1 MRIRIQI
8 RIIGLGL
15 LILLA
20 TGAAYAAGD
29 DVPAWLQQAA
39 ATTVPT
45 YEKDVPAVVLL
56 NDQKITV
63 SEDGH
68 VVTTRNYAV
77 RILLREGR
85 DFAFAK
91 EIYQTDTGKVREMRA
106 WLIRPAGPLKR
117 YGKDETLD
125 LALSTDDV
133 YNEIRAKAISARA
146 DADAG
151 SVFGYQIV
159 SEDRSIFSQ
168 FEWDFQDR
176 IPSLLSRFT
185 LALPNG
191 YRSTSVTFNHE
202 TIEPRIEG
210 STYTW
215 ELRDCPPI
223 DPEPMSPP
231 VSNLAPRLAVS
242 YFPAEGSTNPAI
254 KTFADWTQVA
264 AWMSELEDP
273 QVTVS
278 EALSAKARDLTA
290 NAKTELEKIQ
300 AIGRYVQNVKYIS
313 IQIGLG
319 RGGGY
324 RPHTAV
330 EVFAKSYGDCK
341 DKATLMRAMLKVVG
355 ITAYPVSI
363 YSGDPDFVRAEWPSP
378 QQFNH
383 CIIAIK
389 VGEDTSG
396 QTTVQHPRLGKLLIF
411 DPTSEE
417 TPVGD
422 LPVYLQG
429 SLALIDSKDSE
440 ALIKMPV
447 TSPESN
453 LLDRQIEATIDG
465 EGSLLASLRENA
477 NGQWASVYRSEFRN
491 TSRSEYVKGIEERIT
506 AGATAAKINKVEPL
520 DGSPANHFDLN
531 VDFVAPGYGQLM
543 QNRLLVFK
551 PAIISRR
558 DSLTLTATKRKQA
571 VVLKS
576 RAYSET
582 VRVKLPPGFTVD
594 EVPDSVKLD
603 TAFGSYS
610 TSYDVKDGQLIF
622 TRKLLQHAATIPV
635 DQYVSVRS
643 FFEKIRAAEQAPVV
657 LARK

>member
-20 TGAAYAAGD
+20 TGAAHAAGD

-215 ELRDCPPI
+215 
-223 DPEPMSPP
+223 
-231 VSNLAPRLAVS
+231 
-242 YFPAEGSTNPAI
+242 
-254 KTFADWTQVA
+254 
-264 AWMSELEDP
+264 
-273 QVTVS
+273 
-278 EALSAKARDLTA
+278 
-290 NAKTELEKIQ
+290 
-300 AIGRYVQNVKYIS
+300 
-313 IQIGLG
+313 
-319 RGGGY
+319 
-324 RPHTAV
+324 
-330 EVFAKSYGDCK
+330 
-341 DKATLMRAMLKVVG
+341 
-355 ITAYPVSI
+355 
-363 YSGDPDFVRAEWPSP
+363 
-378 QQFNH
+378 
-383 CIIAIK
+383 
-389 VGEDTSG
+389 
-396 QTTVQHPRLGKLLIF
+396 
-411 DPTSEE
+411 
-417 TPVGD
+417 
-422 LPVYLQG
+422 
-429 SLALIDSKDSE
+429 
-440 ALIKMPV
+440 
-447 TSPESN
+447 
-453 LLDRQIEATIDG
+453 
-465 EGSLLASLRENA
+465 
-477 NGQWASVYRSEFRN
+477 
-491 TSRSEYVKGIEERIT
+491 
-506 AGATAAKINKVEPL
+506 
-520 DGSPANHFDLN
+520 
-531 VDFVAPGYGQLM
+531 
-543 QNRLLVFK
+543 
-551 PAIISRR
+551 
-558 DSLTLTATKRKQA
+558 
-571 VVLKS
+571 
-576 RAYSET
+576 
-582 VRVKLPPGFTVD
+582 
-594 EVPDSVKLD
+594 
-603 TAFGSYS
+603 
-610 TSYDVKDGQLIF
+610 
-622 TRKLLQHAATIPV
+622 
-635 DQYVSVRS
+635 
-643 FFEKIRAAEQAPVV
+643 
-657 LARK
+657 